1 MYLIRTSILA
11 ALVFLCF
18 VSFDLYSQTNEWG
31 NTGISTWTLDKVS
44 IGRNYDFAVRDIHI
58 FKSLGSVGDG
68 APFTDNTPGIRLE
81 SEDVFGDNN
90 IWDIYAE
97 GINGFGI
104 RKYDSQGGFLTALR
118 MWSGNSTAQ
127 LAAQRAGL
135 WTSDSRT
142 NFQIGD
148 YRPITFSSTGGNND
162 GIFGAYIGFNAY
174 LGQPVDAPATVTK
187 MDGNPGG
194 SVFVTDYYGNVE
206 LQTFDENSSSEVTGL
221 TYDPQFIFSNKGSL
235 EFQSGTESWTDA
247 HWGVVM
253 KSEIGTAWVTSE
265 SNDNDEHMGIGM
277 TNSGWFFIRSNNAPG
292 GTDPIDATCGK
303 YPFYVTKD
311 GKTVTREVEVNR
323 SGWCDYVF
331 DDSYDLADL
340 GEVEAFIKQN
350 KHLPGVPS
358 EAQVVNEG
366 LQLGEMSAIQMKKIE
381 ELTLYVIEL
390 QKNYED
396 LQRQNDQLRTEMRAG
411 RK

>member
-1 MYLIRTSILA
+1 MHLIRTSILA
-11 ALVFLCF
+11 ALVFLCI
-18 VSFDLYSQTNEWG
+18 VCSDLYSQTDEWG
-31 NTGISTWTLDKVS
+31 NTGISTWTVDQVS
-44 IGRNYDFAVRDIHI
+44 IGDNYDFAVRDIHI
-58 FKSLGSVGDG
+58 FKSLGSMSVS

-81 SEDVFGDNN
+81 AEDVFGDNN

-104 RKYDSQGGFLTALR
+104 RKYDSQGGSLTALR
-118 MWSGNSTAQ
+118 MWSGNSTSQ

-235 EFQSGTESWTDA
+235 EFQSGTERWTDA
-247 HWGVVM
+247 NWNVIL
-253 KSEIGTAWVTSE
+253 KSEIGTAWVTTE
-265 SNDNDEHMGIGM
+265 TNPNGEYMGIGM
-277 TNSGWFFIRSNNAPG
+277 TNGGWYFIRSKEGPG
-292 GTDPIDATCGK
+292 LTNPVDLQCGK

-331 DDSYDLADL
+331 DDSYNLADL

-358 EAQVVNEG
+358 EEQVVNEG

-396 LQRQNDQLRTEMRAG
+396 LQRQNDQLRAEIRAG